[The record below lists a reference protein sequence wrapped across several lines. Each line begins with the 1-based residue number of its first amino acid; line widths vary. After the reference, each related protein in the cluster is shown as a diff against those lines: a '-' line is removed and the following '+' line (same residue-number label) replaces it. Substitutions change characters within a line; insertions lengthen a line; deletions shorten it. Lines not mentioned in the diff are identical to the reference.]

1 MDEVELSLDASIPC
15 GLIFN
20 ELISNALKYAFNGM
34 KKGALNIG
42 LREKNHQV
50 TLYVKDNGVGLPK
63 NIDVF
68 NTDSLG
74 LQLVSALTGQLDG
87 KLDFKSEEGTNFI
100 ITFKN
105 KLKIT

>member
-1 MDEVELSLDASIPC
+1 
-15 GLIFN
+15 
-20 ELISNALKYAFNGM
+20 
-34 KKGALNIG
+34 
-42 LREKNHQV
+42 
-50 TLYVKDNGVGLPK
+50 LPK